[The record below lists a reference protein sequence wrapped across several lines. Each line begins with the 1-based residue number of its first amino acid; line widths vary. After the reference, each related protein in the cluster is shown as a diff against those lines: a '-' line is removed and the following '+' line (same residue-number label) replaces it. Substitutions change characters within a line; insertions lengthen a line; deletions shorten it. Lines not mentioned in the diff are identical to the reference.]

1 MAEQR
6 PGIMIR
12 FSSLEAI
19 KLLSAEDAGR
29 LFVGLLEY
37 GQSGTEPEGFDGA
50 LKIVWSFLR
59 PEIDADGERYHEKI
73 LQSRYAAY
81 CREVKRKGE
90 TPADFDTWKSSG
102 DIDRCVPMSGDIQ
115 YNNNSN
121 SSQSNINLNTK
132 QEQLQYSGG
141 AAQPPPT
148 PARDENG
155 LIFLSDKDYQELEA
169 ELGAAELQRVIT
181 YLSSYCRLH
190 GKTYPDWPFAIRK
203 AAHEG
208 WGKPVPGKGAPK
220 GIQPG
225 VDLQPDT
232 KRIQQHNDWIDAFL
246 EEQRRKEAASVGK

>member
-81 CREVKRKGE
+81 CREVKRKSE
-90 TPADFDTWKSSG
+90 VPMDFDTWKTSG
-102 DIDRCVPMSGDIQ
+102 DIDRCVPMSGDVQ
-115 YNNNSN
+115 YNDNTISN
-121 SSQSNINLNTK
+121 QSNNNINPIQG
-132 QEQLQYSGG
+132 QEQL
-141 AAQPPPT
+141 
-148 PARDENG
+148 
-155 LIFLSDKDYQELEA
+155 
-169 ELGAAELQRVIT
+169 
-181 YLSSYCRLH
+181 H
-190 GKTYPDWPFAIRK
+190 GETGR
-203 AAHEG
+203 
-208 WGKPVPGKGAPK
+208 
-220 GIQPG
+220 
-225 VDLQPDT
+225 
-232 KRIQQHNDWIDAFL
+232 RS
-246 EEQRRKEAASVGK
+246 RRKLPLVTAGI

>member
-37 GQSGTEPEGFDGA
+37 GQSGIEPDGFDGA

-90 TPADFDTWKSSG
+90 APMDFDAWKTSG
-102 DIDRCVPMSGDIQ
+102 DIDRCVPMSPDVQ
-115 YNNNSN
+115 CNNNAISN
-121 SSQSNINLNTK
+121 QSNSNINPIQG
-132 QEQLQYSGG
+132 QEQLHGG
-141 AAQPPPT
+141 TAAMPPHT
-148 PARDENG
+148 PARDGRN
-155 LIFLSDKDYQELEA
+155 LIFLNDEQYKALLDNMGETELLRCISYLSEYCSMSGKVYKDW
-169 ELGAAELQRVIT
+169 GAAIEKCHR
-181 YLSSYCRLH
+181 
-190 GKTYPDWPFAIRK
+190 
-203 AAHEG
+203 EG
-208 WGKPVPGKGAPK
+208 WGLTTPKGA
-220 GIQPG
+220 QPG
-225 VDLQPDT
+225 VDFQPSSD
-232 KRIQQHNDWIDAFL
+232 RIQQHNAWIDGFL
-246 EEQRRKEAASVGK
+246 EEQRKKEGNA